1 MSKIGGDFIHCADAS
16 NARVAHPATFCGK
29 AKGTKARFVR
39 ISLLFAIVFIV
50 LAAESK
56 TENFRPAE
64 MRRQAAELLRQHFWL
79 EHRPVRAVVFTMG
92 SMELQTER
100 GTQVFPFKDMTLEI
114 TGSFVNVYWVAI
126 DGRPR
131 LLHTGGS
138 YHTQAEQLVTVLRR
152 LKMESA
158 KASDPA
164 AEAAFSDV
172 ASRYRAANPK
182 PDFPEEARRLRVQA
196 GAMLREKRFV
206 DAADY
211 YGEALLAVPWWPE
224 GRFNRALVLGELRD
238 FGDAVRE
245 MRRYLQLVPD
255 AANSRAAQDKIYEW
269 EALAK

>member
-1 MSKIGGDFIHCADAS
+1 MICLFSHCPTRATPIIIFDTL
-16 NARVAHPATFCGK
+16 RVLLALA
-29 AKGTKARFVR
+29 FV
-39 ISLLFAIVFIV
+39 LVV
-50 LAAESK
+50 PTAESQ

-64 MRRQAAELLRQHFWL
+64 ARRQAAELLRQHFFVRN
-79 EHRPVRAVVFTMG
+79 RPIHAVAFTMG
-92 SMELQTER
+92 SMELQTELGTR
-100 GTQVFPFKDMTLEI
+100 GFPFKDMTLEI
-114 TGSFVNVYWVAI
+114 TGSFLNVYQVTII
-126 DGRPR
+126 DSDPR
-131 LLHTGGS
+131 LLSVGGS
-138 YHTQAEQLVTVLRR
+138 YRAQAEQLVTVLRR

-172 ASRYRAANPK
+172 ASRYRAADPK

-196 GAMLREKRFV
+196 EVMLREKRFV

-255 AANSRAAQDKIYEW
+255 APNARAAQDKIYEW